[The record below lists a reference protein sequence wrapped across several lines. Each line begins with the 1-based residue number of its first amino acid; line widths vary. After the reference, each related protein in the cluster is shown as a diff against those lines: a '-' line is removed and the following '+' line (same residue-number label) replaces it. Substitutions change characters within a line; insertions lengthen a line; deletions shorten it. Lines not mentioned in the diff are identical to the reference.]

1 MNITLIGGSGFV
13 GTRLLGLLGEQPEKY
28 TLRNID
34 KRQSHFFPHVTQL
47 ADVRDAEALREKIAG
62 SDVVVLLAAEHRDD
76 VSPVSLY
83 YDVNVGGMKNVLEA
97 MLATGVRRLV
107 FTSSVAVY
115 GLNKENPDETHPADP
130 FNHYGKSKWQAE
142 EVLQQWHA
150 EHPDFNIGILRPT
163 VIFGERN
170 RGNVFNLLR
179 QISSGRFL
187 MIGGGRNRKSMAYVG
202 NIVSFIRFLI
212 DEKTEGYNVY
222 NYVDKPDFTMNELVF
237 HVSEVL
243 GKHIPTTHVPYWL
256 GMLRSAGRHN
266 PQETDD
272 KFRTGEKILC
282 HHPVRRPQGPRL
294 GIQRPLHARSGPRTH
309 AAFRIHRTAQGRHH
323 LQIGVNAPVMQI
335 TQAQF
340 RCSSA
345 KVSQVPDD
353 TLPDFAFIGRSN
365 VGKSSLINM
374 LTAHGGLAKVS
385 GTPGKTQLINHFRI
399 NDRWYLV
406 DLPGYGYARTS
417 KAVRGGFEKLITD
430 YVLRCER
437 LHFLFV
443 LVDARLEPQAIDLRF
458 IRMLGENGVPF
469 GIVFTKTD
477 KLSKAQTERSLARY
491 RATLSEEW
499 EELPPMFVTSSARG
513 TGRDAILDFI
523 GRCLT
528 EC

>member
-150 EHPDFNIGILRPT
+150 EHPDLNIGIMRPT

-256 GMLRSAGRHN
+256 GMLGGKCFDLRAAITRKKLTISSVRVK
-266 PQETDD
+266 
-272 KFRTGEKILC
+272 KFCAT
-282 HHPVRRPQGPRL
+282 
-294 GIQRPLHARSGPRTH
+294 
-309 AAFRIHRTAQGRHH
+309 
-323 LQIGVNAPVMQI
+323 
-335 TQAQF
+335 TQF
-340 RCSSA
+340 
-345 KVSQVPDD
+345 
-353 TLPDFAFIGRSN
+353 
-365 VGKSSLINM
+365 
-374 LTAHGGLAKVS
+374 
-385 GTPGKTQLINHFRI
+385 
-399 NDRWYLV
+399 
-406 DLPGYGYARTS
+406 
-417 KAVRGGFEKLITD
+417 
-430 YVLRCER
+430 
-437 LHFLFV
+437 
-443 LVDARLEPQAIDLRF
+443 DARKAHASGFSAPYTLGQGLERTLRF
-458 IRMLGENGVPF
+458 EFIEPPKDDITF
-469 GIVFTKTD
+469 K
-477 KLSKAQTERSLARY
+477 
-491 RATLSEEW
+491 SE
-499 EELPPMFVTSSARG
+499 
-513 TGRDAILDFI
+513 
-523 GRCLT
+523 
-528 EC
+528 

>member
-212 DEKTEGYNVY
+212 DEKTEGDNVY

-256 GMLRSAGRHN
+256 GMLGGKCFDLLAAITRKKLTISSVRVK
-266 PQETDD
+266 
-272 KFRTGEKILC
+272 KFCAT
-282 HHPVRRPQGPRL
+282 
-294 GIQRPLHARSGPRTH
+294 
-309 AAFRIHRTAQGRHH
+309 
-323 LQIGVNAPVMQI
+323 
-335 TQAQF
+335 TQF
-340 RCSSA
+340 
-345 KVSQVPDD
+345 
-353 TLPDFAFIGRSN
+353 
-365 VGKSSLINM
+365 
-374 LTAHGGLAKVS
+374 
-385 GTPGKTQLINHFRI
+385 
-399 NDRWYLV
+399 
-406 DLPGYGYARTS
+406 
-417 KAVRGGFEKLITD
+417 
-430 YVLRCER
+430 
-437 LHFLFV
+437 
-443 LVDARLEPQAIDLRF
+443 DARKAHASGFSAPYTLGQGLERTLRF
-458 IRMLGENGVPF
+458 EFIEPPKDDITF
-469 GIVFTKTD
+469 K
-477 KLSKAQTERSLARY
+477 
-491 RATLSEEW
+491 SE
-499 EELPPMFVTSSARG
+499 
-513 TGRDAILDFI
+513 
-523 GRCLT
+523 
-528 EC
+528 

>member
-34 KRQSHFFPHVTQL
+34 KQQSHFFPHVTQL
-47 ADVRDAEALREKIAG
+47 ADVRDAKALREKIAG

-256 GMLRSAGRHN
+256 GMLGGKCFDLLAAITRKKLTISSVRVK
-266 PQETDD
+266 
-272 KFRTGEKILC
+272 KFCAT
-282 HHPVRRPQGPRL
+282 
-294 GIQRPLHARSGPRTH
+294 
-309 AAFRIHRTAQGRHH
+309 
-323 LQIGVNAPVMQI
+323 
-335 TQAQF
+335 TQF
-340 RCSSA
+340 
-345 KVSQVPDD
+345 
-353 TLPDFAFIGRSN
+353 
-365 VGKSSLINM
+365 
-374 LTAHGGLAKVS
+374 
-385 GTPGKTQLINHFRI
+385 
-399 NDRWYLV
+399 
-406 DLPGYGYARTS
+406 
-417 KAVRGGFEKLITD
+417 
-430 YVLRCER
+430 
-437 LHFLFV
+437 
-443 LVDARLEPQAIDLRF
+443 DARKAHASGFSAPYTLGQGLERTLRF
-458 IRMLGENGVPF
+458 EFIEPPKDDITF
-469 GIVFTKTD
+469 K
-477 KLSKAQTERSLARY
+477 
-491 RATLSEEW
+491 SE
-499 EELPPMFVTSSARG
+499 
-513 TGRDAILDFI
+513 
-523 GRCLT
+523 
-528 EC
+528 